1 MSGYRPNG
9 GTATAFASS
18 VRTFA
23 LGFPGDRS
31 PGKPGCGTTR
41 VTSAWGRPC
50 FSLTCRRCREQ
61 EFMPYGIATVRLYVG
76 PVKRVALPIVSQAI
90 NLQDAY
96 GFPQG

>member
-18 VRTFA
+18 VSTFA
-23 LGFPGDRS
+23 SGFPGDRS
-31 PGKPGCGTTR
+31 PGKPGLRDDSGHLGLC
-41 VTSAWGRPC
+41 S
-50 FSLTCRRCREQ
+50 SLFFPDLPPLPEQ

-90 NLQDAY
+90 NLLDA
-96 GFPQG
+96 